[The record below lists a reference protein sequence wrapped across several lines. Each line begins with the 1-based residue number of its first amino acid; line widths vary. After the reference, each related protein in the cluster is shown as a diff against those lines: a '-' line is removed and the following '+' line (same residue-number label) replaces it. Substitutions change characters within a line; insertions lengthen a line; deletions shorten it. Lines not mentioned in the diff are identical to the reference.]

1 MAWIVVHDK
10 IADIYMYL
18 IIIFKICFINMLK
31 NLFFFII
38 FENKIDRRTDL
49 ALHLCV

>member
-10 IADIYMYL
+10 IADMYL

-31 NLFFFII
+31 IFFFFII
-38 FENKIDRRTDL
+38 LKIRMT
-49 ALHLCV
+49 VEQI